1 MEKRVLRYV
10 QATEN
15 HALMFAVTEGK
26 DVSVQ
31 CPTGADVAT
40 DKYGTKSI
48 SGYEAILDGN
58 GTKYLMWMVG
68 LLDELQ
74 WMHLT
79 PGLFSDN
86 IGRIYLAAKPGKYR
100 NMYFDSKYHLVRHQ
114 WKLRLAELREMLPST
129 ITVSVNSPAPAS
141 SSSSSSY
148 QQRPTG
154 GECPILEA
162 ADSPA
167 PASQPPP
174 LVAFAPQTASSRF
187 FTHVGQSDEALA
199 TNEGRLDELR
209 AYHRSHYA
217 WRFYRTLC
225 QFRFGYFAFLVLMVI
240 VMFSFTML
248 MEFFFAIFL
257 PSAKYDEYYVARS
270 IGLLVALP
278 VALFFLSY
286 FFEEAS
292 RLFLDAI
299 DKADGSLPNFRLAL
313 AVVIHYLRHRKE
325 MPDPRAA
332 AAARASRRSSH
343 GSVAGASGDDE
354 GGGGGGKRGLRA
366 SLLMTAEDDPF
377 MDVGKEEEDLEWER
391 REEMNEQA
399 EAEAATAQL
408 TAPATTTSTVNRWR
422 RVKAAVTATLLIR
435 KVEHEAP
442 EIDVSTFV
450 IVDIFCPVLFEI
462 ATLLALVLE
471 LLVSWSPSKAFLAYV
486 QMGFWSLSVYLLVWV
501 GAHFWSSRNRKMR
514 LMVST
519 YRRRRR
525 TLRRA
530 VNELDHHKRSEHL
543 WLLDVGFRFY
553 YHVGQKVNLAK
564 WWRARRDKKK
574 RSKSA
579 DDVAAAALQT
589 DGTVQMDDLSIHI
602 SSDTVAGA
610 GHPRQPVAL
619 LGVATTMRAAVEVRA
634 RMRSKNPWHRFSYT
648 KKAVILLVLV
658 IASALLSLY
667 SFLVGWPI
675 MGVCLI
681 ALGTVIQKRF
691 PQIFGRAFR
700 HFIAAFVVLS
710 LVFFSSTFLIG
721 TFVSGGNFKL
731 GPFMNGTEVTL
742 VQTVSNAAA
751 RPVGLTLGFQQSAE
765 YPACSIDYDGL
776 TVLDLALIADAAYG
790 NTTEVHK
797 RSIDNRFNGTALG
810 NWTYVTRNDET
821 KDHQV
826 WMELYF
832 AELNMTVIAV
842 RGTASAAD
850 ALEDL
855 HYWFGITIMQAV
867 DVFVPFLKQLPHA
880 FVVKLLSMDLITS
893 VMPEPVYVPLVQ
905 HVEKVRARVGDNVVL
920 TGHSLGG
927 AMAAMVGAKT
937 QTRAVSFS
945 GPGLLYSRGRFG
957 IDASDIRDNVLTFKP
972 RKDIVPRVDELGGM
986 VQELRCKQKSP
997 MGCHSSFTHICEL
1010 FLSCGDTRSRNWAA
1024 NEQCLSYQALP
1035 EVDEDSE

>member
-1 MEKRVLRYV
+1 MS
-10 QATEN
+10 QFGT
-15 HALMFAVTEGK
+15 FAGK
-26 DVSVQ
+26 AK
-31 CPTGADVAT
+31 GA
-40 DKYGTKSI
+40 
-48 SGYEAILDGN
+48 
-58 GTKYLMWMVG
+58 
-68 LLDELQ
+68 
-74 WMHLT
+74 
-79 PGLFSDN
+79 SD
-86 IGRIYLAAKPGKYR
+86 AE
-100 NMYFDSKYHLVRHQ
+100 
-114 WKLRLAELREMLPST
+114 WKLRLAELREMLPSAT
-129 ITVSVNSPAPAS
+129 NPANVNSRPIAS
-141 SSSSSSY
+141 SITSSSY

-154 GECPILEA
+154 GEFPMLEA

-167 PASQPPP
+167 PTSQSPP
-174 LVAFAPQTASSRF
+174 LAAFVPQSASSRF
-187 FTHVGQSDEALA
+187 FTRVELRDEALA
-199 TNEGRLDELR
+199 TSEGRLDELR
-209 AYHRSHYA
+209 AYHRAHYA
-217 WRFYRTLC
+217 WRFYRTFC
-225 QFRFGYFAFLVLMVI
+225 QVRFGYFAFLVLMVI

-257 PSAKYDEYYVARS
+257 PSAKYDDYYVARS

-286 FFEEAS
+286 FFEEAT

-313 AVVIHYLRHRKE
+313 AVVVHYVRHRKE

-332 AAARASRRSSH
+332 ARGSRSS
-343 GSVAGASGDDE
+343 S
-354 GGGGGGKRGLRA
+354 GGGGSGAVAGVSGDNDDDGGGKSGIRA
-366 SLLMTAEDDPF
+366 TLLMAAEDDPF
-377 MDVGKEEEDLEWER
+377 EDVGKEEEDLAWER
-391 REEMNEQA
+391 REELNEHA
-399 EAEAATAQL
+399 EAEAAAAQL
-408 TAPATTTSTVNRWR
+408 TAPATAASTVHRWK

-435 KVEHEAP
+435 RVEHTAP

-450 IVDIFCPVLFEI
+450 LVDLFCPVLFEI

-486 QMGFWSLSVYLLVWV
+486 QMGFWNLSVYLLVWV
-501 GAHFWSSRNRKMR
+501 VAHFWSSRNRKMR

-530 VNELDHHKRSEHL
+530 VNELDRQKRSEHL

-553 YHVGQKVNLAK
+553 YHVGQKVNPAA
-564 WWRARRDKKK
+564 WWRARHGKKK

-579 DDVAAAALQT
+579 DEAAALQT
-589 DGTVQMDDLSIHI
+589 DGTVQTDDLSIRI
-602 SSDTVAGA
+602 SSDNVAGN
-610 GHPRQPVAL
+610 GQVRQPGGAFLDVITRL
-619 LGVATTMRAAVEVRA
+619 HAAAEARVRK
-634 RMRSKNPWHRFSYT
+634 RSSQNPWNRLSYA
-648 KKAVILLVLV
+648 KKASILLMLV
-658 IASALLSLY
+658 VASALLSLY

-700 HFIAAFVVLS
+700 HFITAFVVLS

-731 GPFMNGTEVTL
+731 GPFMNGTEVDTSL
-742 VQTVSNAAA
+742 VQSVSNAAA
-751 RPVGLTLGFQQSAE
+751 KPIGLSLGFQQSAE

-790 NTTEVHK
+790 NSTDMHK
-797 RSIDNRFNGTALG
+797 QSLANRFNGTVLG
-810 NWTYVTRNDET
+810 NWTYVARNDEA
-821 KDHQV
+821 KDHQA

-832 AELNMTVIAV
+832 PEVNTTVIAV

-867 DVFVPFLKQLPHA
+867 DVFVPFLKQLPRA
-880 FVVKLLSMDLITS
+880 FVVNLLSMRLITRI
-893 VMPEPVYVPLVQ
+893 MPEPVYIPLLR
-905 HVEKVRARVGDNVVL
+905 HVEEVRARVGDNVVL

-957 IDASDIRDNVLTFKP
+957 VDASDVRDNVLTFKP

-1010 FLSCGDTRSRNWAA
+1010 YLSCGDTRRRNWAV

-1035 EVDEDSE
+1035 EDDEDGA